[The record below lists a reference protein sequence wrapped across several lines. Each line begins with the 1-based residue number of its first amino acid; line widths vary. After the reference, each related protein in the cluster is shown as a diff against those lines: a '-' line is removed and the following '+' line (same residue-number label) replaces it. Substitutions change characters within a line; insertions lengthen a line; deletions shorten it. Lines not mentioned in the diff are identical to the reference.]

1 MTESA
6 YVDALARLTAGAG
19 IAATEGQ
26 IVVVSATLGQEEIAR
41 AIAGAC
47 YDRGAQYVEV
57 NYADPQLRRTRLTR
71 ASEQALGTIPPWTRR
86 KMLDVE
92 EAGGATIA
100 LSGPVA
106 PRLLDDV
113 DPALI
118 GRDRVSIPE
127 AMEVV
132 SRQKLRWTVVP
143 GPTPDWAAMV
153 LGDDEPDAL
162 SRLWD
167 QIARICRL
175 DSDDP
180 VQAWRER
187 GAELSRMA
195 GRLQEARL
203 DSLHFAG
210 PGTDLTVGLLPG
222 TRWDGGGTT
231 SSEGVGYLPNIPTEE
246 VFTSPDPERT
256 HGMVA
261 STRPLL
267 VSGRTVSGLRI
278 RFEGGRAAEIDADDG
293 ADLIRELVA
302 QDENGARLGEVAL
315 VDSASRVGES
325 GLVFHDTLLDENA
338 ASHVALG
345 FGFSHLADDE
355 RSAERVNVSG
365 IHTDFMIG
373 GPEVEV
379 TATTRDGR
387 EVPVLQRQDWA
398 LAAH

>member
-1 MTESA
+1 
-6 YVDALARLTAGAG
+6 V
-19 IAATEGQ
+19 
-26 IVVVSATLGQEEIAR
+26 AR

-47 YDRGAQYVEV
+47 YDRGAQYVEI
-57 NYADPQLRRTRLTR
+57 NYADPYLRKTRLTR
-71 ASEQALGTIPPWTRR
+71 APDQALGTIPPWTRR
-86 KMLDVE
+86 RMLDVE

-106 PRLLDDV
+106 PKLLDDV

-132 SRQKLRWTVVP
+132 SRQTLRWTVVP

-153 LGDDEPDAL
+153 FGDDTPDAL

-187 GAELSRMA
+187 GAELTRVA
-195 GRLQEARL
+195 DRLQQAGL

-231 SSEGVGYLPNIPTEE
+231 SSEGVRFLPNI
-246 VFTSPDPERT
+246 
-256 HGMVA
+256 
-261 STRPLL
+261 
-267 VSGRTVSGLRI
+267 
-278 RFEGGRAAEIDADDG
+278 
-293 ADLIRELVA
+293 
-302 QDENGARLGEVAL
+302 
-315 VDSASRVGES
+315 
-325 GLVFHDTLLDENA
+325 
-338 ASHVALG
+338 
-345 FGFSHLADDE
+345 
-355 RSAERVNVSG
+355 
-365 IHTDFMIG
+365 
-373 GPEVEV
+373 
-379 TATTRDGR
+379 
-387 EVPVLQRQDWA
+387 
-398 LAAH
+398 

>member
-1 MTESA
+1 MTESRH
-6 YVDALARLTAGAG
+6 VDALARLVAGAG
-19 IAATEGQ
+19 VTVSEGQ
-26 IVVVSATLGQEEIAR
+26 IVVVNATLGQEEIAR

-57 NYADPQLRRTRLTR
+57 NYVDPYLRRTRLTR

-86 KMLDVE
+86 RMLDIE

-100 LSGPVA
+100 LTGPVA
-106 PRLLDDV
+106 PRLLDEV

-143 GPTPDWAAMV
+143 GPTPDWAALV
-153 LGDDEPDAL
+153 FGDDEPDAL
-162 SRLWD
+162 SRLWE

-175 DSDDP
+175 DADDP
-180 VQAWRER
+180 VQAWRDR
-187 GAELSRMA
+187 SAELTEMA
-195 GRLQEARL
+195 GRLHEAQL

-210 PGTDLTVGLLPG
+210 PGTDLTIGLLPG
-222 TRWDGGGTT
+222 ARWEGGGST
-231 SSEGVGYLPNIPTEE
+231 STEGVDYLANIPTEE
-246 VFTSPDPERT
+246 VYTSPDPERT
-256 HGMVA
+256 HGTVA

-267 VSGRTVSGLRI
+267 VSGRTVNGLRI
-278 RFEGGRAAEIDADDG
+278 RFEGGRAAEVDADDG
-293 ADLIRELVA
+293 AELIRELIA
-302 QDENGARLGEVAL
+302 RDENAARLGEVAL
-315 VDSASRVGES
+315 VDSASRVGQS

-338 ASHVALG
+338 SSHIALG

-355 RSAERVNVSG
+355 RSAERINVSG

-379 TATTRDGR
+379 TGTTRDGR
-387 EVPVLQRQDWA
+387 EIPVLMRQSWA
-398 LAAH
+398 L

>member
-1 MTESA
+1 MTESG
-6 YVDALARLTAGAG
+6 YVDALAQLTAGAG
-19 IAATEGQ
+19 IAVADGQ

-41 AIAGAC
+41 AIARAC

-57 NYADPQLRRTRLTR
+57 NYADPELRRTRLTHAPER
-71 ASEQALGTIPPWTRR
+71 ALGTIPPWTRR

-92 EAGGATIA
+92 EAGGATVA

-106 PRLLDDV
+106 PRLLDDI
-113 DPALI
+113 DPGLI

-132 SRQKLRWTVVP
+132 SRQTLRWTVVP
-143 GPTPDWAAMV
+143 GPTPDWAALV
-153 LGDDEPDAL
+153 FGDEAPDAL
-162 SRLWD
+162 RRLWE
-167 QIARICRL
+167 QMARICRL
-175 DSDDP
+175 DADDP
-180 VQAWRER
+180 VQAWRQR
-187 GAELSRMA
+187 GEEITQMA
-195 GRLQEARL
+195 NRLNEAQL

-210 PGTDLTVGLLPG
+210 PGTDLTIGLLPG
-222 TRWDGGGTT
+222 TRWEGGGTT
-231 SSEGVGYLPNIPTEE
+231 SSEGVAYLPNIPTEE

-256 HGMVA
+256 HGTVA

-278 RFEGGRAAEIDADDG
+278 RFEGGRATEIDADDG
-293 ADLIRELVA
+293 AELMRELVA
-302 QDENGARLGEVAL
+302 QDENAARLGEVAL
-315 VDSASRVGES
+315 VDSGSRVGES

-338 ASHVALG
+338 ASHIALG

-355 RSAERVNVSG
+355 SSAERVNVSG

-379 TATTRDGR
+379 TGTTRDGR
-387 EVPVLQRQDWA
+387 QVPVLMRQDWA
-398 LAAH
+398 L

>member
-1 MTESA
+1 MTESG
-6 YVDALARLTAGAG
+6 YVGALARLVAGAG
-19 IAATEGQ
+19 VTVSEGQ
-26 IVVVSATLGQEEIAR
+26 IVVVSAALGQEEIAR

-47 YDRGAQYVEV
+47 YDRGAQYVEI
-57 NYADPQLRRTRLTR
+57 NYVDPYLRRTRLTR

-86 KMLDVE
+86 RMLDIE

-100 LSGPVA
+100 LTGPVA

-143 GPTPDWAAMV
+143 GPTPDWAALV
-153 LGDDEPDAL
+153 FGDDEPDAL
-162 SRLWD
+162 NRLWE
-167 QIARICRL
+167 QIGRICRL
-175 DSDDP
+175 DADDP

-187 GAELSRMA
+187 SDELTEMA
-195 GRLQEARL
+195 GRLHGAQL

-210 PGTDLTVGLLPG
+210 PGTDLTIGLLPG
-222 TRWDGGGTT
+222 ARWEGGGST
-231 SSEGVGYLPNIPTEE
+231 STEGVDYLANIPTEE
-246 VFTSPDPERT
+246 VYTSPDPERT
-256 HGMVA
+256 NGTVA

-278 RFEGGRAAEIDADDG
+278 RFEGGRAVEVDADDG
-293 ADLIRELVA
+293 AELIRQLIA
-302 QDENGARLGEVAL
+302 RDENAARLGEVAL

-338 ASHVALG
+338 SSHIALG
-345 FGFSHLADDE
+345 FGFSHLSDDE
-355 RSAERVNVSG
+355 RSAERINVSG

-379 TATTRDGR
+379 TGTTREGR
-387 EVPVLQRQDWA
+387 EIPVLMRQSWA
-398 LAAH
+398 L

>member
-1 MTESA
+1 MTQSE
-6 YVDALARLTAGAG
+6 YVDALAQLTAGAG
-19 IAATEGQ
+19 VAVAEGQ

-41 AIAGAC
+41 SIAGAC

-71 ASEQALGTIPPWTRR
+71 APEQALGTIPPWTRR

-132 SRQKLRWTVVP
+132 SRQTLRWTVVP

-153 LGDDEPDAL
+153 FGDDEPDAL
-162 SRLWD
+162 GQLWA
-167 QIARICRL
+167 QMARICRL
-175 DSDDP
+175 DADDP
-180 VQAWRER
+180 VQAWRQR
-187 GAELSRMA
+187 GEEITRMA
-195 GRLQEARL
+195 SRLHDAQL
-203 DSLHFAG
+203 DSLHFVG
-210 PGTDLTVGLLPG
+210 PGTDLSIGLLPG
-222 TRWDGGGTT
+222 TRWEGGGTT
-231 SSEGVGYLPNIPTEE
+231 SSEGVPYLPNIPTEE

-256 HGMVA
+256 HGTVA

-302 QDENGARLGEVAL
+302 QDENAGRLGEVAL
-315 VDSASRVGES
+315 VDSGSRVGAS
-325 GLVFHDTLLDENA
+325 GLIFHDTLLDENA
-338 ASHVALG
+338 ASHIALG
-345 FGFSHLADDE
+345 FGFSHLAGDE
-355 RSAERVNVSG
+355 QAAQRVNVSG

-379 TATTRDGR
+379 TGTTRDGR
-387 EVPVLQRQDWA
+387 EVPVLMRQDWA
-398 LAAH
+398 L

>member
-1 MTESA
+1 MTESG
-6 YVDALARLTAGAG
+6 YVEALAQLTAGAG
-19 IAATEGQ
+19 IAVADGQ

-41 AIAGAC
+41 AIARAC

-57 NYADPQLRRTRLTR
+57 NYADPELRRTRLTHAPER
-71 ASEQALGTIPPWTRR
+71 ALGTIPPWTRR

-92 EAGGATIA
+92 EAGGATVA

-106 PRLLDDV
+106 PRLLDDI
-113 DPALI
+113 DPGLI

-132 SRQKLRWTVVP
+132 SRQTLRWTVVP
-143 GPTPDWAAMV
+143 GPTPDWAALV
-153 LGDDEPDAL
+153 FGDEAPDAL
-162 SRLWD
+162 RRLWE
-167 QIARICRL
+167 QMARICRL
-175 DSDDP
+175 DADDP
-180 VQAWRER
+180 VQAWRQR
-187 GAELSRMA
+187 GEEITQMA
-195 GRLQEARL
+195 NRLNEAQL

-210 PGTDLTVGLLPG
+210 PGTDLTIGLLPG
-222 TRWDGGGTT
+222 TRWEGGGTT
-231 SSEGVGYLPNIPTEE
+231 SSEGVAYLPNIPTEE

-256 HGMVA
+256 HGTVA

-278 RFEGGRAAEIDADDG
+278 RFEGGRATEIDADDG
-293 ADLIRELVA
+293 AELMRELVA
-302 QDENGARLGEVAL
+302 QDENAARLGEVAL
-315 VDSASRVGES
+315 VDSGSRVGES

-338 ASHVALG
+338 ASHIALG

-355 RSAERVNVSG
+355 SSAERVNVSG

-379 TATTRDGR
+379 TGTTRDGR
-387 EVPVLQRQDWA
+387 QVPVLMRQDWA
-398 LAAH
+398 L